1 MKSIIRILV
10 VLIFAGLFFIGC
22 DEGGEGYEDHVPADG
37 MGCLVVYNRTAVELS
52 GYLDGLFISNI
63 QSWEYELKDY
73 EPGTYKVVVL
83 QVDGNK
89 NYTADVEILEGVLT
103 VLKMSFGDGSST
115 YFSVQTE
122 YIDKK

>member
-1 MKSIIRILV
+1 MKSILMV
-10 VLIFAGLFFIGC
+10 IFVFLFIAGIFTGC
-22 DEGGEGYEDHVPADG
+22 DESSEGYEDHVPADG
-37 MGCLVVYNRTAVELS
+37 MGCLVIYNRTAVKLS
-52 GYLDGLFISNI
+52 GYLDGFFISNI

-103 VLKMSFGDGSST
+103 VLKMSFGDGSSK

>member
-1 MKSIIRILV
+1 MKSILRVIFCFL
-10 VLIFAGLFFIGC
+10 LITGIFTGC
-22 DEGGEGYEDHVPADG
+22 DESSEGYEDHVPADG
-37 MGCLVVYNRTAVELS
+37 MGCLVIYNRTAVELS
-52 GYLDGLFISNI
+52 GYLDGFFISNI

-73 EPGTYKVVVL
+73 EPGTYKAVVL
-83 QVDGNK
+83 QTDGNK

-103 VLKMSFGDGSST
+103 VLKMSFGDGSSK